1 MGGNYK
7 TGVAFGDC
15 VQYGFDVAK
24 AAEAYLQKSKSTSS
38 LSESSKN
45 LAEAE
50 QKITADIKELS
61 NVWINGVLLLIRLLL
76 NF

>member
-1 MGGNYK
+1 
-7 TGVAFGDC
+7 VAFGDC

-61 NVWINGVLLLIRLLL
+61 NV
-76 NF
+76 